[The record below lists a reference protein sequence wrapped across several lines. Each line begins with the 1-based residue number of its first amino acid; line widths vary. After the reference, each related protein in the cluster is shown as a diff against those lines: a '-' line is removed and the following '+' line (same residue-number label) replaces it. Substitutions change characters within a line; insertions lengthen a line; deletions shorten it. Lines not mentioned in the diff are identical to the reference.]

1 MFPKGTPDQEYP
13 TDPQQA
19 GTRLDGRNLV
29 QEWLAKHQVW
39 GGCGVGVGPR
49 QRAEQ
54 ELVRAVRFKVCA

>member
-13 TDPQQA
+13 ANPGQA

-29 QEWLAKHQVW
+29 QEWLAKHQVL
-39 GGCGVGVGPR
+39 GAPG

-54 ELVRAVRFKVCA
+54 ELVRAVYFKVCA